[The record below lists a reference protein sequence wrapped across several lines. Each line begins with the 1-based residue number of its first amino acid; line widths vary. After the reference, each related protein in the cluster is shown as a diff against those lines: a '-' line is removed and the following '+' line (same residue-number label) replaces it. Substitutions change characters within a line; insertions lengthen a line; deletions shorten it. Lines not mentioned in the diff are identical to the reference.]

1 MSEVTIVLT
10 DKEDGSLGVRI
21 IADQEEGKSMT
32 VAMLFM
38 EWLQSVDKPQIFT
51 GEN

>member
-21 IADQEEGKSMT
+21 LADHQEGKSMT
-32 VAMLFM
+32 VAMLFV
-38 EWLQSVDKPQIFT
+38 EWLESIDKPQILI
-51 GEN
+51 GEK

>member
-21 IADQEEGKSMT
+21 VADQQEGKSMT
-32 VAMLFM
+32 VALLFM
-38 EWLQSVDKPQIFT
+38 EWLQSIDKPKIITQS
-51 GEN
+51 